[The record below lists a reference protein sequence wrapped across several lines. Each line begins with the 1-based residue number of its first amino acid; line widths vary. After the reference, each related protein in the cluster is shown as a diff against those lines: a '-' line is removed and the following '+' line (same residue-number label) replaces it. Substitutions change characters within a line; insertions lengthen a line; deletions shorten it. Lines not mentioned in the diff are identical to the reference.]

1 MNVDHQGLT
10 RYLAAD
16 ADRPAPAAL
25 ASLTD
30 ALKARFGDSLA
41 MILFYGSCLRTGEI
55 ADSVV
60 DLHVIIDD
68 YGGYHSPLL
77 AALNRLLAPNVFY
90 LATTAGTLA
99 LRCKYNVF
107 SLEHLPRLVAPGR
120 LAVFTWARLAQR
132 SAVLYA
138 RDADVLGRV
147 HALRAQAVTTFAAAT
162 ASAGGNTRDAES
174 FWRTALGL
182 TFGCELR
189 AESPQRAAQ
198 VVAQDLDYFQAITAE
213 LQLPAPASASFSARA
228 QWWLHRL
235 VGKCGSLLRLL
246 KGWYTFDGGLDYLVW
261 KLERHSG
268 RQIDVPERVRRQPIL
283 HIWGFAWRL
292 YRDGVF
298 R

>member
-1 MNVDHQGLT
+1 LNVDHDGLT

-16 ADRPAPAAL
+16 ADRPAPVAL
-25 ASLTD
+25 ASLTR
-30 ALKARFGDSLA
+30 ALQLRFGDSLA
-41 MILFYGSCLRTGEI
+41 VILFYGSCLRTGELS
-55 ADSVV
+55 DSVI
-60 DLHVIIDD
+60 DLHVIIDN
-68 YGGYHSPLL
+68 YRAYHSPVL

-90 LATTAGTLA
+90 LEAKDGEQT

-107 SLEHLPRLVAPGR
+107 GLDHLPRLVAKER
-120 LAVFTWARLAQR
+120 LAVFTWARFAQR

-138 RDADVLGRV
+138 RDADTLSQV
-147 HALRAQAVTTFAAAT
+147 HTLRAQAVRTFAGAA
-162 ASAGGNTRDAES
+162 AAAGADTRDAAS
-174 FWRTALGL
+174 FWRDALGL

-198 VVAQDLDYFQAITAE
+198 LVAQDLDYFEAVSAE
-213 LQLPAPASASFSARA
+213 LQLPAARA
-228 QWWLHRL
+228 AQLAPRARWWLRRL
-235 VGKCGSLLRLL
+235 VGKCGSVLRLL

-268 RQIDVPERVRRQPIL
+268 QQIDVPERVRRRPVL

>member
-1 MNVDHQGLT
+1 MNVDHDGLT

-25 ASLTD
+25 ASLTR
-30 ALKARFGDSLA
+30 ALQSRFGDSLA
-41 MILFYGSCLRTGEI
+41 VILFYGSCLRTGEI
-55 ADSVV
+55 ADSVI

-68 YGGYHSPLL
+68 YRGYHSPLL
-77 AALNRLLAPNVFY
+77 AALNRMLAPNVFY
-90 LATTAGTLA
+90 LATNSGAQA

-107 SLEHLPRLVAPGR
+107 GLEHLPRLVAADR
-120 LAVFTWARLAQR
+120 LAVFTWARFAQR

-138 RDADVLGRV
+138 RDADALSRV
-147 HALRAQAVTTFAAAT
+147 HALRAQAVRTFAGAT
-162 ASAGGNTRDAES
+162 ASAGGNTRDAVS

-198 VVAQDLDYFQAITAE
+198 LVAQDSDYFQAITAE
-213 LQLPAPASASFSARA
+213 LQLPAPQSGQLSARA
-228 QWWLHRL
+228 RWWLRRL

-268 RQIDVPERVRRQPIL
+268 RQIDVPERVRRRPVL

-292 YRDGVF
+292 YRDGIF

>member
-1 MNVDHQGLT
+1 MNVDHDGLT

-25 ASLTD
+25 ASLTR
-30 ALKARFGDSLA
+30 ALQARFGDALA
-41 MILFYGSCLRTGEI
+41 VILFYGSSLRTGDI
-55 ADSVV
+55 ADSVI

-68 YGGYHSPLL
+68 YRAYGSPVLS
-77 AALNRLLAPNVFY
+77 ALNRVLAPNVFY
-90 LATTAGTLA
+90 LATTAGEQE

-107 SLEHLPRLVAPGR
+107 GLHHLPALVATDR
-120 LAVFTWARLAQR
+120 LAVFTWARFAQR

-138 RDADVLGRV
+138 RDPVALSRV
-147 HALRAQAVTTFAAAT
+147 HALRAQAVRTFAAAV
-162 ASAGGNTRDAES
+162 AAAGADTRDAAE

-189 AESPQRAAQ
+189 AESPRRAAEL
-198 VVAQDLDYFQAITAE
+198 VARDLDYFQAVTSA
-213 LQLPAPASASFSARA
+213 LQLPAPGAARFSARA
-228 QWWLHRL
+228 SWWLRRA

-246 KGWYTFDGGLDYLVW
+246 KGGYTFDGGLDYLVW

-268 RQIDVPERVRRQPIL
+268 RQIDVPERVRRRPVL

>member
-1 MNVDHQGLT
+1 MNVDHDGLT

-25 ASLTD
+25 GSL
-30 ALKARFGDSLA
+30 ARSLQERFGAALA
-41 MILFYGSCLRTGEI
+41 VILFYGSCLRSGDI
-55 ADSVV
+55 ADGVV

-68 YGGYHSPLL
+68 YGAYRSPVLG
-77 AALNRLLAPNVFY
+77 ALNRLLAPNVFY
-90 LATTAGTLA
+90 LATVTDGQEV
-99 LRCKYNVF
+99 RCKYNVF
-107 SLEHLPRLVAPGR
+107 ALGHLAQLVQPER
-120 LAVFTWARLAQR
+120 LAVFTWARFAQR

-138 RDADVLGRV
+138 RDPATLAQVQAV
-147 HALRAQAVTTFAAAT
+147 RAQAVRTFGEAAA
-162 ASAGGNTRDAES
+162 AAGAQPADPET
-174 FWRTALGL
+174 FWRQALEL

-189 AESPQRAAQ
+189 AESPGRAAEL
-198 VVAQDLDYFQAITAE
+198 VARDADYFQAITAQ
-213 LQLPAPASASFSARA
+213 LQLPRAGAGGIAARA
-228 QWWLHRL
+228 KWWLRRL
-235 VGKCGSLLRLL
+235 IGKCGSVLRLV

-268 RQIDVPERVRRQPIL
+268 RRIDVPERVRRRPAL

>member
-1 MNVDHQGLT
+1 MNVDHDGLA

-25 ASLTD
+25 ASLTR
-30 ALKARFGDSLA
+30 ALQSRFGDSLA
-41 MILFYGSCLRTGEI
+41 VILFYGSCLRTGEI
-55 ADSVV
+55 ADSVI

-68 YGGYHSPLL
+68 YRGYHSALL
-77 AALNRLLAPNVFY
+77 AALNRMLAPNVFY
-90 LATTAGTLA
+90 LATTSGTQT

-107 SLEHLPRLVAPGR
+107 GLEHLPRLVAAER
-120 LAVFTWARLAQR
+120 LAVFTWARFAQR

-138 RDADVLGRV
+138 RDADALSRV
-147 HALRAQAVTTFAAAT
+147 HTLRAQAVRTFAGAT
-162 ASAGGNTRDAES
+162 ASAGGNTHDAAS

-198 VVAQDLDYFQAITAE
+198 LVAQDSDYFQAITAE
-213 LQLPAPASASFSARA
+213 LQLPAPQSGHWSARA
-228 QWWLHRL
+228 RWWLRRL

-268 RQIDVPERVRRQPIL
+268 RQIDVPERVRRRPVL

-292 YRDGVF
+292 YREGIF